1 MVKAIIH
8 KADLPGVSKDGYYT
22 MRFRIVSDDKNSVSY
37 WTPIYNV
44 FVPDENGKY
53 VKDAL
58 TVNVYHS
65 HIGQSVPQNY
75 NIYVSWH
82 DPNNLGFYDIYTRW
96 HSSHGWSDWMY
107 HTTTASKNYVFN
119 PPMYLVST
127 PDTYFDR
134 YTVAVTR
141 ANYNREYA
149 PSLALF
155 SMESM
160 PGGGISLV

>member
-65 HIGQSVPQNY
+65 HIVN
-75 NIYVSWH
+75 
-82 DPNNLGFYDIYTRW
+82 R
-96 HSSHGWSDWMY
+96 Y
-107 HTTTASKNYVFN
+107 HRTITFMFRGMIQTT
-119 PPMYLVST
+119 
-127 PDTYFDR
+127 
-134 YTVAVTR
+134 
-141 ANYNREYA
+141 
-149 PSLALF
+149 
-155 SMESM
+155 
-160 PGGGISLV
+160 